1 MRRLFAILAFC
12 LSWLAAGSTFAA
24 TPLTDRNPSA
34 TRTVPVN
41 STTAVAVINRSNVF
55 ASAAA
60 GASTSDPNTF
70 TLNTSTTAN
79 LYAGLIVKFAGSGS
93 CASASGNV
101 ALIKSHTATV
111 ATLDTPTGV
120 AVDPNCTYTI
130 GPTNTRSCRI
140 LVVGSC
146 AGTCYLS
153 TVSGGTAGTNRV
165 PLTAGQVLT
174 LDGSGV
180 EYLEV
185 LSVNATDNIAVG
197 CFP

>member
-1 MRRLFAILAFC
+1 MKRLFLILILLTASP
-12 LSWLAAGSTFAA
+12 LFAA
-24 TPLTDRNPSA
+24 SPLTDRNPSA

-70 TLNTSTTAN
+70 TLNASTTAN
-79 LYAGLIVKFAGSGS
+79 LYDGLIVKFAGSGS
-93 CASASGNV
+93 CASANGNV
-101 ALIKSHTATV
+101 AMIKTHTATV
-111 ATLDTPTGV
+111 ATLDTPTGA

-140 LVVGSC
+140 LVVGGCS
-146 AGTCYLS
+146 GTCYIS

-165 PLTAGQVLT
+165 PLTGSQTLV

-185 LSVNATDNIAVG
+185 LSASATDNVAVG